1 MILFP
6 DFMLCSTFICD
17 GPCLCLSYPI
27 NFNAFNQSHPNEHR
41 SWWCSHSN
49 KFPEIEVRE
58 FREWETVTPLLW
70 KCVQTKGIPIPY
82 TFLYHTLGLS
92 MCLGHSKSTSGHDL
106 EYYYILY
113 YSDSLVTLSNVNLG
127 RTALEWL
134 SKAVLLEN
142 LKQPDESLDQLLFW
156 RFLWRP

>member
-17 GPCLCLSYPI
+17 GPCLCLSYLINFNDQEMSSISLTQMNIDLGDALIPI
-27 NFNAFNQSHPNEHR
+27 NFLRLKLESSESERLLFPCCRNVYKPKVSPAF
-41 SWWCSHSN
+41 
-49 KFPEIEVRE
+49 FP
-58 FREWETVTPLLW
+58 
-70 KCVQTKGIPIPY
+70 
-82 TFLYHTLGLS
+82 YHALGLS

-127 RTALEWL
+127 RTALE
-134 SKAVLLEN
+134 
-142 LKQPDESLDQLLFW
+142 
-156 RFLWRP
+156 